1 MPGDA
6 SAYAVLGVAPDADW
20 SEVER
25 AYKQLIKVHH
35 PDLSGGDAHRA
46 TEIIHAYRELKRARD
61 SKGALV
67 LADDDPAVRPRR
79 GWLWGA
85 IPGAALVAGLIVVIG
100 PLKPPRADRPV
111 AVAHDAA
118 GDPMD
123 SDLSAS
129 AIEGSIRDATRIFRR
144 RDEMALAGASRDCH
158 RRLRAKPSLEQ
169 LDRCAAF
176 DDAVVQLLDRDPLR
190 SQGPF
195 GELAVTSRQLSAGAI
210 LSNDSLAVDSR
221 LDRIR
226 LQVELALVPRIPLPP
241 VPQPAVPE
249 NDAAVD

>member
-1 MPGDA
+1 MPADA
-6 SAYAVLGVAPDADW
+6 SAYAILGVEPGADW

-46 TEIIHAYRELKRARD
+46 TEIIHAYRELKRVRD
-61 SKGALV
+61 TKGALV
-67 LADDDPAVRPRR
+67 LADDDPVGRPRR
-79 GWLWGA
+79 GWLWGMVS
-85 IPGAALVAGLIVVIG
+85 GAALVGVLIAVIG
-100 PLKPPRADRPV
+100 PLKPPRTERPV
-111 AVAHDAA
+111 ALAHEAA

-123 SDLSAS
+123 SDLSAA
-129 AIEGSIRDATRIFRR
+129 AIDRSIREATRIFRT

-195 GELAVTSRQLSAGAI
+195 GELAVTSRQLSAGTI

-226 LQVELALVPRIPLPP
+226 LHVELALVPRIPLPP
-241 VPQPAVPE
+241 VPPQTAPV